1 LEQSPYR
8 WFIGALSST
17 PIFGSSKGTARCSG
31 EHVHGKRWVGMSSSL
46 CSQDAVEHS
55 SDPWWILS
63 TIYLFWIIKSQY
75 EMTLREITRI
85 SPRFAIMLLAM
96 IISIVFVVADICSV
110 SGVFSAHVFS
120 VNPFWKLATVFKC
133 LTDVV
138 VLDDF
143 KTALDRLR
151 AFQMSRISS
160 WSDGTGDRN
169 TTDRGNLT
177 NLWEEFESEAEAH
190 RRLPNTQM
198 EIPNRQPESGL
209 SIPSHVGHNDGGTST
224 WRTSNTVIGVPRGLV
239 YSDPSTTNVAPEDL
253 IPSVLRDVP
262 MPESMKEVHMK
273 DDDKRVTWRIEE
285 TSERSYS
292 NTSNGPEVT
301 NIPRQDQDD
310 PK

>member
-1 LEQSPYR
+1 
-8 WFIGALSST
+8 
-17 PIFGSSKGTARCSG
+17 
-31 EHVHGKRWVGMSSSL
+31 
-46 CSQDAVEHS
+46 
-55 SDPWWILS
+55 
-63 TIYLFWIIKSQY
+63 
-75 EMTLREITRI
+75 MTLREITRI